1 MKHVVLAISL
11 ALGSC
16 GAVAA
21 DLDASV
27 MKADSRREVIEQA
40 AEVIQAR
47 YVDPAMGRKV
57 ADAIRREA
65 KADAFKQ
72 GSDPEAFAQALTMEL
87 RRLSGDGH
95 FRINYSAQLV
105 PPPDAGTADQY
116 EEDDDSW
123 AGPAVNHGFESVRRI
138 DDDIGY
144 LDLRLFAPPRMAA
157 DMLQSAMTLL
167 AQSRVLIIDLRN
179 NGGGDSGMD
188 LLMAAYLLDKPAEMS
203 ATYDRPGNLLTRA
216 TTPVW
221 VPGRRFG
228 GTKPVYVLI
237 SHKTFS
243 AAEAFAYD
251 LQAMKRITVVG
262 EASGGG
268 AHPYE
273 RRRLTD
279 HFLIKLPE
287 MRSINP
293 ITGTDWQGVGV
304 KPDVPTPP
312 DQALDKALELA
323 RAALA
328 KEAGSDGKS
337 TR

>member
-1 MKHVVLAISL
+1 MKHILLTMSL
-11 ALGSC
+11 ALCSC
-16 GAVAA
+16 CATAA

-27 MKADSRREVIEQA
+27 ITANQQREVIEQA
-40 AEVIQAR
+40 AGVIQAR
-47 YVDPAMGRKV
+47 YVDPALGRKV
-57 ADAIRREA
+57 AQAIRQQA
-65 KADAFKQ
+65 NTDAFKH
-72 GSDPEAFAQALTMEL
+72 DREPEAFAQALTVEL
-87 RRLSGDGH
+87 RKLSGDGH
-95 FRINYSAQLV
+95 FRINYSAQPV
-105 PPPDAGTADQY
+105 PQPNAQTADQY

-123 AGPAVNHGFESVRRI
+123 AGPAVNHGFESVRRL
-138 DDDIGY
+138 DGDIGY
-144 LDLRLFAPPRMAA
+144 LDLRVFAPPRVAA

-167 AQSRVLIIDLRN
+167 AQSKVLIIDLRN
-179 NGGGDSGMD
+179 NGGGDSSMD
-188 LLMAAYLLDKPAEMS
+188 MLMAAYLLDQPAEMS
-203 ATYDRPGNLLTRA
+203 AIYDRPSNRLTRA
-216 TTPVW
+216 TSPVW

-243 AAEAFAYD
+243 AAEAFTYD

-312 DQALDKALELA
+312 ELALDKALELA
-323 RAALA
+323 HAALTKQA
-328 KEAGSDGKS
+328 RPSENS
-337 TR
+337 TH

>member
-1 MKHVVLAISL
+1 MKRIVLTISL
-11 ALGSC
+11 ALGSYC
-16 GAVAA
+16 AAAA
-21 DLDASV
+21 DLDASAL
-27 MKADSRREVIEQA
+27 KANSQREVIEQA

-57 ADAIRREA
+57 ADAIRKEA
-65 KADAFKQ
+65 KSDAFKRD
-72 GSDPEAFAQALTMEL
+72 SEPEAFAQALTMEL
-87 RRLSGDGH
+87 RKLSGDGH
-95 FRINYSAQLV
+95 FRINYSAQPV
-105 PPPDAGTADQY
+105 PLPDARTADQY

-138 DDDIGY
+138 DDNIGY
-144 LDLRLFAPPRMAA
+144 LDLRVFAPPRVAA

-167 AQSRVLIIDLRN
+167 AQSKVLIIDLRN

-188 LLMAAYLLDKPAEMS
+188 MLMAAYLLDKPAEMS
-203 ATYDRPGNLLTRA
+203 AIYDRPSNQLTRT

-323 RAALA
+323 HAALA
-328 KEAGSDGKS
+328 KEATSAGKS
-337 TR
+337 TH

>member
-1 MKHVVLAISL
+1 MKHILLAMSL
-11 ALGSC
+11 ALGPC
-16 GAVAA
+16 CATAA

-27 MKADSRREVIEQA
+27 ITANSRRDVIEQA

-47 YVDPAMGRKV
+47 YVDPAIGRKV
-57 ADAIRREA
+57 AQAIRQQA
-65 KADAFKQ
+65 STDAFKNDR
-72 GSDPEAFAQALTMEL
+72 DPEAFAQALTVEL
-87 RRLSGDGH
+87 RKLSGDGH

-105 PPPDAGTADQY
+105 PLPDAKAADQY

-123 AGPAVNHGFESVRRI
+123 AGPAVNHGFESVRRL
-138 DDDIGY
+138 DGDIGY
-144 LDLRLFAPPRMAA
+144 LDLRVFAPPRIAA

-167 AQSRVLIIDLRN
+167 AQSKVLIIDLRN
-179 NGGGDSGMD
+179 NGGGDSSMD
-188 LLMAAYLLDKPAEMS
+188 LLMAAYLLDQPAEMS
-203 ATYDRPGNLLTRA
+203 AIYDRPSNRLTRA
-216 TTPVW
+216 TSPVW

-243 AAEAFAYD
+243 AAEAFTYD
-251 LQAMKRITVVG
+251 LQAMKRVTVVG

-304 KPDVPTPP
+304 KPDVPASPEL
-312 DQALDKALELA
+312 ALDKALELA
-323 RAALA
+323 HAAMT
-328 KEAGSDGKS
+328 KEAGPSEKP

>member
-1 MKHVVLAISL
+1 MKRILLAMSL

-16 GAVAA
+16 CATAA
-21 DLDASV
+21 ELDASV
-27 MKADSRREVIEQA
+27 ITADGQREVIEQA

-47 YVDPAMGRKV
+47 YVDPALGLKV
-57 ADAIRREA
+57 AQTIRQQA
-65 KADAFKQ
+65 STDAFK
-72 GSDPEAFAQALTMEL
+72 GDRDPEAFAQALTTEL
-87 RRLSGDGH
+87 RKLSGDGH
-95 FRINYSAQLV
+95 FRINYSVQPV
-105 PPPDAGTADQY
+105 PMPDANAADQY

-123 AGPAVNHGFESVRRI
+123 AGPAINHGFESVRRL
-138 DDDIGY
+138 DDGIGY
-144 LDLRLFAPPRMAA
+144 LDLRVFAPPRVAA

-167 AQSRVLIIDLRN
+167 AQSKALIIDLRN
-179 NGGGDSGMD
+179 NGGGDSSMEM
-188 LLMAAYLLDKPAEMS
+188 LMAAYLLDQPAEMS
-203 ATYDRPGNLLTRA
+203 AIYDRPSNRLTRA
-216 TTPVW
+216 MSPVW

-228 GTKPVYVLI
+228 GSKPVYVLI

-243 AAEAFAYD
+243 AAEAFTYD
-251 LQAMKRITVVG
+251 LQAMKRVTVVG

-273 RRRLTD
+273 RRRLTR

-312 DQALDKALELA
+312 ELALDKAIKLA
-323 RAALA
+323 HAAMTNEA
-328 KEAGSDGKS
+328 KPSDKPAH
-337 TR
+337 

>member
-1 MKHVVLAISL
+1 
-11 ALGSC
+11 
-16 GAVAA
+16 
-21 DLDASV
+21 
-27 MKADSRREVIEQA
+27 
-40 AEVIQAR
+40 
-47 YVDPAMGRKV
+47 
-57 ADAIRREA
+57 
-65 KADAFKQ
+65 
-72 GSDPEAFAQALTMEL
+72 
-87 RRLSGDGH
+87 
-95 FRINYSAQLV
+95 
-105 PPPDAGTADQY
+105 
-116 EEDDDSW
+116 
-123 AGPAVNHGFESVRRI
+123 
-138 DDDIGY
+138 
-144 LDLRLFAPPRMAA
+144 
-157 DMLQSAMTLL
+157 LL
-167 AQSRVLIIDLRN
+167 AQSKVLIIDLRN

-188 LLMAAYLLDKPAEMS
+188 MLMAAYLLDKPAEMS
-203 ATYDRPGNLLTRA
+203 ATYDRPSNLLTRA

-228 GTKPVYVLI
+228 GTKPIYVLI

-304 KPDVPTPP
+304 KPDVPTPS
-312 DQALDKALELA
+312 DQALGKAIELA

-328 KEAGSDGKS
+328 KEAKPDKS
-337 TR
+337 SKH

>member
-1 MKHVVLAISL
+1 MKRVLLALSL
-11 ALGSC
+11 ALVSC
-16 GAVAA
+16 CATAA
-21 DLDASV
+21 DLDAAV
-27 MKADSRREVIEQA
+27 ITAGHQQDVIEQA
-40 AEVIQAR
+40 AKVIQDR
-47 YVDPAMGRKV
+47 YVDAAMGRKI
-57 ADAIRREA
+57 AQAIRRQA
-65 KADAFKQ
+65 TTDAFAHDR
-72 GSDPEAFAQALTMEL
+72 DPEAFAQALTAEL
-87 RRLSGDGH
+87 RRVSGDGH
-95 FRINYSAQLV
+95 FRINYSAQPIPL
-105 PPPDAGTADQY
+105 PDAHAPAPY

-123 AGPAVNHGFESVRRI
+123 AGPAINHGFESVRRL
-138 DDDIGY
+138 DGDIGY
-144 LDLRLFAPPRMAA
+144 LDLRVFAPPRIAA

-167 AQSRVLIIDLRN
+167 AQSRALIIDLRN

-188 LLMAAYLLDKPAEMS
+188 LLMAAYLLDQPAEMS
-203 ATYDRPGNLLTRA
+203 AIYDRPTDRLTR
-216 TTPVW
+216 TMSPVW

-228 GTKPVYVLI
+228 GSKPVYVLI

-273 RRRLTD
+273 RRRLSD

-304 KPDVPTPP
+304 KPDVPTAPEL
-312 DQALDKALELA
+312 ALDKALELA
-323 RAALA
+323 HAAVA
-328 KEAGSDGKS
+328 QQGRPQQKP

>member
-1 MKHVVLAISL
+1 MKHILLAMSL
-11 ALGSC
+11 AL
-16 GAVAA
+16 APYYAIAA
-21 DLDASV
+21 DLDTSV
-27 MKADSRREVIEQA
+27 ITANQQRGVIAQA

-47 YVDPAMGRKV
+47 YVDPALGRKV
-57 ADAIRREA
+57 AQAIRQQANTEAFNHDRE
-65 KADAFKQ
+65 
-72 GSDPEAFAQALTMEL
+72 PEAFAQALTVEL
-87 RRLSGDGH
+87 RKLSRDGH
-95 FRINYSAQLV
+95 FRINYSAQPV
-105 PPPDAGTADQY
+105 PPPDAKTADQY

-123 AGPAVNHGFESVRRI
+123 AGPAVNYGFESVRRL
-138 DDDIGY
+138 DGDIGY
-144 LDLRLFAPPRMAA
+144 LDLRVFAPPRVAA

-167 AQSRVLIIDLRN
+167 AQSKVLIIDLRN
-179 NGGGDSGMD
+179 NGGGDSSMD
-188 LLMAAYLLDKPAEMS
+188 MLMAAYLLDQPAEMS
-203 ATYDRPGNLLTRA
+203 AIYDRPSNRLTRA
-216 TTPVW
+216 TSPVW

-251 LQAMKRITVVG
+251 LQAMKRVTVVG

-312 DQALDKALELA
+312 ELALDKALELA
-323 RAALA
+323 HAALA
-328 KEAGSDGKS
+328 ETARPSEKS
-337 TR
+337 AH

>member
-1 MKHVVLAISL
+1 MKRILL
-11 ALGSC
+11 ALSWALVPC
-16 GAVAA
+16 LATAA
-21 DLDASV
+21 DLDNSV
-27 MKADSRREVIEQA
+27 MTADHQHEVIEQA

-47 YVDPAMGRKV
+47 YVDPELGRKV
-57 ADAIRREA
+57 ALALRQQASI
-65 KADAFKQ
+65 DAFKPYRE
-72 GSDPEAFAQALTMEL
+72 PEAFAQALTVEL
-87 RRLSGDGH
+87 RKLSGDGH
-95 FRINYSAQLV
+95 FRINYSAQPV
-105 PPPDAGTADQY
+105 PPPDAKTVDQY

-123 AGPAVNHGFESVRRI
+123 AGPAINYGFESVRRL
-138 DDDIGY
+138 DSDIGY
-144 LDLRLFAPPRMAA
+144 LDLRVFAPPRVAA
-157 DMLQSAMTLL
+157 DLLQSAMTLL
-167 AQSRVLIIDLRN
+167 AQSKVLIIDLRN

-188 LLMAAYLLDKPAEMS
+188 MLMAAYLLDRPAEMS
-203 ATYDRPGNLLTRA
+203 AIYDRPSNRLTRA
-216 TTPVW
+216 TSPVW

-243 AAEAFAYD
+243 AAEAFTYD
-251 LQAMKRITVVG
+251 LQAMHRVTVVG

-312 DQALDKALELA
+312 ELALDKALELA
-323 RAALA
+323 HATLA
-328 KEAGSDGKS
+328 KEAGPGEKPMH
-337 TR
+337 

>member
-1 MKHVVLAISL
+1 MKRILLAMSL
-11 ALGSC
+11 TLGFC
-16 GAVAA
+16 CATATE
-21 DLDASV
+21 LDASV
-27 MKADSRREVIEQA
+27 ITADGQREVIERA

-47 YVDPAMGRKV
+47 YVDQALGLKV
-57 ADAIRREA
+57 AQTIRQQA
-65 KADAFKQ
+65 NTDAFK
-72 GSDPEAFAQALTMEL
+72 GVRDPEAFAQALTTEL
-87 RRLSGDGH
+87 RKLSGDGH
-95 FRINYSAQLV
+95 FRINYSVQPV
-105 PPPDAGTADQY
+105 PMPDAKAADQY

-123 AGPAVNHGFESVRRI
+123 AGPAINHGFESVRRL
-138 DDDIGY
+138 DGDIGY
-144 LDLRLFAPPRMAA
+144 LDLRVFAPPRVAA

-167 AQSRVLIIDLRN
+167 AQSKALIIDLRN
-179 NGGGDSGMD
+179 NGGGDSSMEM
-188 LLMAAYLLDKPAEMS
+188 LMAAYLLDQPAEMS
-203 ATYDRPGNLLTRA
+203 AIYDRPSNRLTRA
-216 TTPVW
+216 MSPVW
-221 VPGRRFG
+221 VAGRRFG
-228 GTKPVYVLI
+228 GVKPVYVLI

-251 LQAMKRITVVG
+251 LQAMKRVTVVG

-312 DQALDKALELA
+312 ELALDKALELA
-323 RAALA
+323 HAAMTNEA
-328 KEAGSDGKS
+328 KANDKPAH
-337 TR
+337 

>member
-1 MKHVVLAISL
+1 MKYILLAVSL

-16 GAVAA
+16 CAVAA

-27 MKADSRREVIEQA
+27 ITANSQREVIEQA

-47 YVDPAMGRKV
+47 YVDPAIGRKV
-57 ADAIRREA
+57 AQAIRQQA
-65 KADAFKQ
+65 NTDAFKRDR
-72 GSDPEAFAQALTMEL
+72 GPEAFAQSLTEEL
-87 RRLSGDGH
+87 RKLSGDGH
-95 FRINYSAQLV
+95 FRINYSVQPV
-105 PPPDAGTADQY
+105 PMPDANAADQY

-123 AGPAVNHGFESVRRI
+123 AGPAINHGFESVRRL
-138 DDDIGY
+138 DSDIGY
-144 LDLRLFAPPRMAA
+144 LDLRVFAPPRVAA

-167 AQSRVLIIDLRN
+167 AQSKVLIIDLRN
-179 NGGGDSGMD
+179 NGGGDSSMD
-188 LLMAAYLLDKPAEMS
+188 MLMAAYLLDKPAEMS
-203 ATYDRPGNLLTRA
+203 AIYDRPSNRLTRA
-216 TTPVW
+216 TSPVW

-228 GTKPVYVLI
+228 GSKPVYVLI

-312 DQALDKALELA
+312 ELALDKALELA
-323 RAALA
+323 RAAIS
-328 KEAGSDGKS
+328 KEPGPSEKPAH
-337 TR
+337 

>member
-1 MKHVVLAISL
+1 MKRILLTLSL

-16 GAVAA
+16 CAIAT
-21 DLDASV
+21 DLGASV
-27 MKADSRREVIEQA
+27 ITAGNQRDVIEQA
-40 AEVIQAR
+40 AKVMQDR

-57 ADAIRREA
+57 AQAIRQQTHT
-65 KADAFKQ
+65 DAFAHDR
-72 GSDPEAFAQALTMEL
+72 DPEAFAQALTAEL
-87 RRLSGDGH
+87 RLLSGDGH
-95 FRINYSAQLV
+95 FRINYSAQTV
-105 PPPDAGTADQY
+105 PLPDANASAQY
-116 EEDDDSW
+116 EEEDDSW
-123 AGPAVNHGFESVRRI
+123 AGPAINHGFESVQRL
-138 DDDIGY
+138 DGDIGY
-144 LDLRLFAPPRMAA
+144 LDLRVFAPPRIAA

-167 AQSRVLIIDLRN
+167 AQSKALIIDLRN
-179 NGGGDSGMD
+179 NGGGDSSMD
-188 LLMAAYLLDKPAEMS
+188 LLMAAYLLDQPAEMS
-203 ATYDRPGNLLTRA
+203 AIYDRPSNRLTR
-216 TTPVW
+216 TMSPVW

-228 GTKPVYVLI
+228 GSKPVYVLI

-251 LQAMKRITVVG
+251 LQAIKRITVVG

-304 KPDVPTPP
+304 KPDVTVAPEL
-312 DQALDKALELA
+312 ALDKALELA
-323 RAALA
+323 RAAVA
-328 KEAGSDGKS
+328 QQAGPLKKPMH
-337 TR
+337 

>member
-1 MKHVVLAISL
+1 MKRILLTMSL

-16 GAVAA
+16 GVAA
-21 DLDASV
+21 ADIDTTLITASHQ
-27 MKADSRREVIEQA
+27 REVIEQA
-40 AEVIQAR
+40 AEVIEAR
-47 YVDPAMGRKV
+47 YVDPAIGRKV
-57 ADAIRREA
+57 AQAIRQQA
-65 KADAFKQ
+65 NADAFKQ
-72 GSDPEAFAQALTMEL
+72 DRDPEAFAQALTMEL
-87 RRLSGDGH
+87 RKLSGDGH
-95 FRINYSAQLV
+95 FRINYSAQPV
-105 PPPDAGTADQY
+105 PLPDAKAADQY

-123 AGPAVNHGFESVRRI
+123 AGPAINYGFEGVRRL
-138 DDDIGY
+138 DGDIGY
-144 LDLRLFAPPRMAA
+144 LDLRVFAPPRVAA

-167 AQSRVLIIDLRN
+167 AQSKALIIDLRN
-179 NGGGDSGMD
+179 NGGGDGSMD
-188 LLMAAYLLDKPAEMS
+188 VLMAGYLLDQPAEMS
-203 ATYDRPGNLLTRA
+203 ATFDRPSNRLTRA
-216 TTPVW
+216 TSPVW

-228 GTKPVYVLI
+228 GTKPIYVLI

-243 AAEAFAYD
+243 AAEAFTYD
-251 LQAMKRITVVG
+251 LQAMKRVTVVG

-304 KPDVPTPP
+304 KPDVPTSPEL
-312 DQALDKALELA
+312 ALDKALELA
-323 RAALA
+323 HGAVA
-328 KEAGSDGKS
+328 KEAKPSEGP

>member
-1 MKHVVLAISL
+1 MKSPAI
-11 ALGSC
+11 ALLFALVSC
-16 GAVAA
+16 GAAA
-21 DLDASV
+21 TDSGAS
-27 MKADSRREVIEQA
+27 ALTPDSQREVIARA

-47 YVDPAMGRKV
+47 YVDPAAGRKV

-65 KADAFKQ
+65 KSGGFDHD
-72 GSDPEAFAQALTMEL
+72 SSPEAFAQTLTESL

-95 FRINYSAQLV
+95 FRINYSAQAL
-105 PPPDAGTADQY
+105 PPPDASLAAQY

-123 AGPAVNHGFESVRRI
+123 AGPSINHGFESVRRI
-138 DDDIGY
+138 GDVGY
-144 LDLRLFAPPRMAA
+144 LDLRVFAPPRIAA

-167 AQSRVLIIDLRN
+167 AQSKALIIDLRN

-188 LLMAAYLLDKPAEMS
+188 ILMAAYLLDSPAEMS
-203 ATYDRPGNLLTRA
+203 ATYDRPTDRLTRA

-243 AAEAFAYD
+243 AAEAFTYD
-251 LQAMKRITVVG
+251 LQAIKRITVVG
-262 EASGGG
+262 ESSGGG

-287 MRSINP
+287 MRSVNP
-293 ITGTDWQGVGV
+293 ITGTDWQGTGV
-304 KPDVPTPP
+304 KPDVATAP

-323 RAALA
+323 QAAIA
-328 KEAGSDGKS
+328 NEVKPDRKPGH
-337 TR
+337 